1 VETKKETVAKEKVA
15 EIPEAVNI
23 ELGEAVEA
31 AAC

>member
-1 VETKKETVAKEKVA
+1 VKNTETVAKEKVA

-23 ELGEAVEA
+23 DLGEAVEA